1 MSEILLCNRSLTPQ
15 ELLFQCGVNIEQIST
30 VSCARPD
37 VMAANMPYLL
47 NADESGSSRSILNQL
62 AAKPVAEELTK
73 LSLALGG
80 DNVVA
85 LADITAKLHEYNIG
99 LIGASTNVY
108 VRRIGAFAKSVQ
120 TYQNAVMEFRQAIET
135 KSPLRAALKQKA
147 HIAYQA
153 MQRQFGNELNVVN
166 ARVRSRR
173 GTPLSNPKR
182 ATDIATSSRTVAK
195 LDVMSQVQANNL
207 VKLTKHARTLGNG
220 LVLIDIGTRIGNV
233 HNSYQSGGNWEREL
247 FIESSSFAAGAL
259 TGTAVVNAGSAALG
273 IFIAATPVGW
283 VGLIIGGVAIAGT
296 AAGASIWVNGQMKE
310 NGGAWY
316 DNVMKWVGL

>member
-15 ELLFQCGVNIEQIST
+15 ALLFQCGINIEQIST

-47 NADESGSSRSILNQL
+47 NADETSRSILNQL

-99 LIGASTNVY
+99 LIGASTSVY
-108 VRRIGAFAKSVQ
+108 AERVGGFAKSVQ

-166 ARVRSRR
+166 AQVRSRR

-207 VKLTKHARTLGNG
+207 VKLTKHAKVLGNG
-220 LVLIDIGTRIGNV
+220 LAVIDFGTRVGNV
-233 HNSYQSGGNWEREL
+233 HNSYRSGGHWEREL
-247 FIESSSFAAGAL
+247 FIESTSFAASASAGIIA
-259 TGTAVVNAGSAALG
+259 VNAGGAALSLLMV
-273 IFIAATPVGW
+273 ATPVGW
-283 VGLIIGGVAIAGT
+283 VGLIIGGLVVAGSAAALSIEVNNAVKESSGT
-296 AAGASIWVNGQMKE
+296 
-310 NGGAWY
+310 WY
-316 DNVMKWVGL
+316 DKILAAIGAK